1 MGPTPEA
8 EDRMLAAIL
17 AANAAAANRE
27 PARTR
32 HGASD
37 APMRTSDA
45 PEPAPKP
52 ASAPEPDRAP
62 AAKRR
67 TQLLIA
73 LPIAACLVIAI
84 GIGALAAGTHT
95 KSASYRNAADT
106 ASEPRSASSAPE
118 ASESDAIGRN
128 MPEAAEASNSLFSI
142 IELEDGTVLRI
153 VASDSGAPAP
163 DEALVGESLGQA
175 AARNADGT
183 SAVACTVYRYADE
196 RYPYAIRYADDP
208 ELRLAAED
216 EHSSLER

>member
-17 AANAAAANRE
+17 AANAAATNRD

-32 HGASD
+32 LGATD
-37 APMRTSDA
+37 APMRASDA
-45 PEPAPKP
+45 PEPAPEP

-73 LPIAACLVIAI
+73 LPIAACLAIAV

-95 KSASYRNAADT
+95 KSASYQNAADT
-106 ASEPRSASSAPE
+106 ASELRSASPAPE
-118 ASESDAIGRN
+118 ASESGAIERN
-128 MPEAAEASNSLFSI
+128 GSEVAETSDSPFPI
-142 IELEDGTVLRI
+142 IELEDGTVLHI
-153 VASDSGAPAP
+153 VESDSGAPAP
-163 DEALVGESLGQA
+163 DEALVSESLGQA
-175 AARNADGT
+175 SARAADGT
-183 SAVACTVYRYADE
+183 SAVGCTVYRYADE

-208 ELRLAAED
+208 ELHLAVED
-216 EHSSLER
+216 GHSSLER